1 MGKRRLI
8 PEKKPS
14 YQCNENCTCILLL
27 TICKSCNYTSSG
39 PIIMEIKHCF
49 TITFCISIYAHLS
62 CYTKK
67 SKQKKFFFYL
77 HYD

>member
-27 TICKSCNYTSSG
+27 TICKSCNYTSRG
-39 PIIMEIKHCF
+39 
-49 TITFCISIYAHLS
+49 SIFYGNK
-62 CYTKK
+62 T
-67 SKQKKFFFYL
+67 FFYYLRMCKIPVCHGL
-77 HYD
+77 HTNLGHRILKC